1 MHLSILIPSFEKG
14 GIERSILRISKEMCN
29 LGWKIDLLVVDIN
42 PDMKNLIEGPEII
55 YLSKRNFF
63 RLFRFLF
70 PRSIYFNIASFWGL
84 IRYLKKEQ
92 PNSLMTARNA
102 PLGVLVKFFLK
113 IRTQIIIREPLHIS
127 SMLKNKSMLIR
138 SFNFMI
144 KKFVYK
150 YSDKVIAISDGVAQ
164 DLIKNFNLSPNKV
177 RVIYNPSA
185 DPEIKNLSNENVTHP
200 WFQIDIPVIIGIGRL
215 THQKDFSTLIK
226 AFSILRKEK
235 DWTLIIIG
243 EGSER
248 SKIESLISKENLKD
262 DIELMGFQ
270 VNPWKYLS
278 KSNLF
283 VLSSLWEGFG
293 NVIVESMYLGTPVI
307 STDCPSGPREIL
319 KNGDLGNLVP
329 PADPELLSTEIL
341 NFLNFPSEN
350 LEKAFKAENSSLEYL
365 PSRIAQNYSKELS

>member
-29 LGWKIDLLVVDIN
+29 LGWKIDLLVIDIN
-42 PDMKNLIEGPEII
+42 PDMKNLIDGPEII

-63 RLFRFLF
+63 RLFRFII

-113 IRTQIIIREPLHIS
+113 IRTQIIIREPLNIS
-127 SMLKNKSMLIR
+127 SMLKDKSVLIR

-200 WFQIDIPVIIGIGRL
+200 WFQIDIPIIIGIGRL
-215 THQKDFSTLIK
+215 AYQKDFSTLIK

-235 DWTLIIIG
+235 DCKLIIIG

-319 KNGDLGNLVP
+319 KNGDLGILVP

-341 NFLNFPSEN
+341 NFLNFPNEN
-350 LEKAFKAENSSLEYL
+350 LEKALKAENSSLEYL
-365 PSRIAQNYSKELS
+365 PSQIAQNYSKELS

>member
-1 MHLSILIPSFEKG
+1 
-14 GIERSILRISKEMCN
+14 
-29 LGWKIDLLVVDIN
+29 
-42 PDMKNLIEGPEII
+42 
-55 YLSKRNFF
+55 
-63 RLFRFLF
+63 
-70 PRSIYFNIASFWGL
+70 
-84 IRYLKKEQ
+84 
-92 PNSLMTARNA
+92 
-102 PLGVLVKFFLK
+102 
-113 IRTQIIIREPLHIS
+113 
-127 SMLKNKSMLIR
+127 MLKDKSVLIR

-200 WFQIDIPVIIGIGRL
+200 WFQIDIPIIIGIGRL

-235 DWTLIIIG
+235 DCKLIIIG

-319 KNGDLGNLVP
+319 KNGDLGILVP

-341 NFLNFPSEN
+341 NFLNFPNEN
-350 LEKAFKAENSSLEYL
+350 LEKALKAENSSLEYL
-365 PSRIAQNYSKELS
+365 PSQIAQNYSKELS

>member
-29 LGWKIDLLVVDIN
+29 LGWKIDLLVIDIN
-42 PDMKNLIEGPEII
+42 PDMKNLIDGPEII

-63 RLFRFLF
+63 RLFRFII

-113 IRTQIIIREPLHIS
+113 IRTQIIIREPLNIS
-127 SMLKNKSMLIR
+127 SMLKDKSVLIR

-200 WFQIDIPVIIGIGRL
+200 WFQIDIPIIIGIGRL
-215 THQKDFSTLIK
+215 AYQKDFSTLIK

-235 DWTLIIIG
+235 DCKLIIIG

-248 SKIESLISKENLKD
+248 GKMESLISKENLKD

-319 KNGDLGNLVP
+319 KNGDLGILVP

-341 NFLNFPSEN
+341 NFLNFPNEN
-350 LEKAFKAENSSLEYL
+350 LEKALKAENSSLEYL
-365 PSRIAQNYSKELS
+365 PSQIAQNYSKELS